1 MTRRMASSTMAVIVL
16 LAVCVAPAVAQQ
28 KLGDFVADGGYDWII
43 GKWVATNDD
52 GKIELEYKWGLD
64 KHIVLAE
71 LKGSDYRY
79 RGIIMLDPDS
89 SQVVEAGADNKGGT
103 VKGDWTDEGGDLV
116 YRLQH
121 TGVNGAVMKAQ
132 VVYSKADADNV
143 AISMYGVD
151 SSGYRNS
158 EPMSKL
164 TYKRQPAVAA
174 TGVATSEQATQ
185 ASDHQTLGDLVAQ
198 GGYEWMAGKWLAT
211 DGDQK
216 YELEHKWAL
225 GKHVVLVDLKAGD
238 FSYHGMILFN
248 PAWQEIF
255 QVGADNMGGI
265 WKGTWDQSY
274 EGATHRIEYTQPY
287 ATVRRMEHVY
297 VQDSDDAFKVKE
309 YSVTA
314 GSRASQPGRTLTFN
328 RQKTSAGGK

>member
-1 MTRRMASSTMAVIVL
+1 MTVIVL
-16 LAVCVAPAVAQQ
+16 LAVCAMPATAQQ

-43 GKWVATNDD
+43 GKWVAAGDN

-64 KHIVLAE
+64 KYIVLAE
-71 LKGSDYRY
+71 LRAGDYKY
-79 RGIIMLDPDS
+79 SGIIMLDPDS
-89 SQVVEAGADNKGGT
+89 SGVIEAGADNKGGT

-121 TGVNGAVMKAQ
+121 TGTNGAVMKAHT
-132 VVYSKADADNV
+132 VYSKVDADS
-143 AISMYGVD
+143 ITIGMYGVD

-158 EPMSKL
+158 SPMSKF
-164 TYKRQPAVAA
+164 TYKRQPAMATAGAA
-174 TGVATSEQATQ
+174 ASEQTAQT
-185 ASDHQTLGDLVAQ
+185 SDHQTLGDLVTQ

-225 GKHVVLVDLKAGD
+225 DKHVVLMDLKMGD
-238 FSYHGMILFN
+238 FAYHGMVMFN

-265 WKGTWDQSY
+265 WRGTWDQSY
-274 EGATHRIEYTQPY
+274 EGVTNRVEYTQPY

-328 RQKTSAGGK
+328 RQKTPAGGK